1 MALEAIAM
9 EGPEARVS
17 DHVARLIATCS
28 RGWEQFFADH
38 DDHHAPRFVPSVPER
53 VFAVLA
59 EVTRRQLPPT
69 RVFCEWGSGF
79 GTATCLAALLGYE
92 AYGLEIDAELVRR
105 SRALARRLGIP
116 VTMLCTSFVPAG
128 YAASAGGDG
137 VALVTP
143 ASVSAHHDTAEARA
157 PLRYAGMANAIADIG
172 LFFAY
177 PWPEERALMRQ
188 LFEAVA
194 RAGALLVVYHTDTD
208 IRVWR
213 KVAGEGELEDPHGH
227 RPSRCCIRLAQH
239 GWRVFRTARASP
251 VGRRGSQRGQTELV
265 QSDKSAV
272 LWYGGGTGRGG
283 LAACVTRV
291 LQRCPGRA
299 GLALLLRP

>member
-1 MALEAIAM
+1 MRVPQHVALETGESMALEAIAM

-17 DHVARLIATCS
+17 DPVARLIATCS
-28 RGWEQFFADH
+28 RGWERFFADY
-38 DDHHAPRFVPSVPER
+38 DDDQAPRFVPSVPER
-53 VFAVLA
+53 VWAVLA

-92 AYGLEIDAELVRR
+92 AYGLEIDEELVRL
-105 SRALARRLGIP
+105 SRAMARRLRMP
-116 VTMLCTSFVPAG
+116 VTLLCTSFLPAG

-137 VALVTP
+137 VALATP
-143 ASVSAHHDTAEARA
+143 AAVRDHPDTAAGRGS
-157 PLRYAGMANAIADIG
+157 LRYDGMETAIADIG

-194 RAGALLVVYHTDTD
+194 RVGALLVVYHTDTD

-213 KVAGEGELEDPHGH
+213 KVEGEGQLEGPHAHVH
-227 RPSRCCIRLAQH
+227 RP
-239 GWRVFRTARASP
+239 
-251 VGRRGSQRGQTELV
+251 
-265 QSDKSAV
+265 
-272 LWYGGGTGRGG
+272 
-283 LAACVTRV
+283 
-291 LQRCPGRA
+291 
-299 GLALLLRP
+299 

>member
-38 DDHHAPRFVPSVPER
+38 DDQAPRFVPSVPER
-53 VFAVLA
+53 VWAVLA
-59 EVTRRQLPPT
+59 EVTRRQLPPN

-92 AYGLEIDAELVRR
+92 AYGLEIDAELVRL
-105 SRALARRLGIP
+105 SRAIARRLGIP
-116 VTMLCTSFVPAG
+116 VQILCTSLLPAG
-128 YAASAGGDG
+128 YEASAGVNGA
-137 VALVTP
+137 ALVTP
-143 ASVSAHHDTAEARA
+143 ALMRDSHDTTEARG
-157 PLRYAGMANAIADIG
+157 PLRYDGMESAIADIG

-194 RAGALLVVYHTDTD
+194 RVGALLVVYHTDTD
-208 IRVWR
+208 IRVWQ
-213 KVAGEGELEDPHGH
+213 KVEGEGELEDSRAHVH
-227 RPSRCCIRLAQH
+227 RP
-239 GWRVFRTARASP
+239 
-251 VGRRGSQRGQTELV
+251 
-265 QSDKSAV
+265 
-272 LWYGGGTGRGG
+272 
-283 LAACVTRV
+283 
-291 LQRCPGRA
+291 
-299 GLALLLRP
+299 

>member
-17 DHVARLIATCS
+17 AHVARLIATCS
-28 RGWEQFFADH
+28 RGWEHFFADH
-38 DDHHAPRFVPSVPER
+38 NDHQAPRFVPSVPER
-53 VFAVLA
+53 VWAVLA

-92 AYGLEIDAELVRR
+92 AYGLEIDAELGRR
-105 SRALARRLGIP
+105 SRAMARRLGIP
-116 VTMLCTSFVPAG
+116 VTMLCTSLFPAG
-128 YAASAGGDG
+128 YAASAGSDG
-137 VALVTP
+137 AAVVTP
-143 ASVSAHHDTAEARA
+143 ALVRDHHDTAEARG
-157 PLRYAGMANAIADIG
+157 PLRYDGMAIAIADIG

-194 RAGALLVVYHTDTD
+194 RVGALLVVYHTDTN

-213 KVAGEGELEDPHGH
+213 KVEGEGELEDPRAHVP
-227 RPSRCCIRLAQH
+227 RP
-239 GWRVFRTARASP
+239 
-251 VGRRGSQRGQTELV
+251 
-265 QSDKSAV
+265 
-272 LWYGGGTGRGG
+272 
-283 LAACVTRV
+283 
-291 LQRCPGRA
+291 
-299 GLALLLRP
+299 